1 MHDVI
6 VGQWEPNSADEAAKI
21 FPGLGASINVL
32 NGGIEC
38 RAGATDS
45 AQV

>member
-6 VGQWEPNSADEAAKI
+6 VGNWEPNSADLAANI
-21 FPGLGASINVL
+21 NPGLGASINVL

-38 RAGATDS
+38 RAGATDTT
-45 AQV
+45 